1 VKAAKAPAI
10 HMSELLLREA
20 AFLDVLSSESEGE
33 EDVVVVLD
41 LLSLVSEGGG
51 IVSFF
56 AVWGAGSL

>member
-56 AVWGAGSL
+56 AFWGAGSL